1 MILMFFFTSY
11 YYKLICLQIKNIVTI
26 IIILFYI
33 KILIFIEAKPEEDED
48 LKELEAW
55 AS

>member
-1 MILMFFFTSY
+1 MAIKMKYLIAFDIIYQYSIMLLFKYYLFFA
-11 YYKLICLQIKNIVTI
+11 
-26 IIILFYI
+26 
-33 KILIFIEAKPEEDED
+33 EAKPEEDED

>member
-1 MILMFFFTSY
+1 MILQQY
-11 YYKLICLQIKNIVTI
+11 NIE
-26 IIILFYI
+26 IL
-33 KILIFIEAKPEEDED
+33 FIEAKPEEDDD